1 MIGLSMIK
9 KMNLPQIRIEK
20 LEHDLYEAV
29 EIAYL
34 RGASDWVCIH
44 YPQYYERLRKQYDG
58 CAA

>member
-1 MIGLSMIK
+1 MIK
-9 KMNLPQIRIEK
+9 KMNLPQIRIEE
-20 LEHDLYEAV
+20 LEHELYEAV

-44 YPQYYERLRKQYDG
+44 YPQYYERLHKQYDS